1 MAIDKVKSY
10 FKSFDVNFP
19 VFCLTILFGL
29 GSWLTINGVWV
40 ELPTIVNFVPEQWK
54 LSSYLSIIG
63 QIANIGPTAVLIL
76 NKVRPKWL
84 NETFVTYVIII
95 VGTASCISSAFLWQK
110 TSAVGGEEHSVALF
124 IFVFLLGLCDCTST
138 VIFLPFMALL
148 KPDYMTGL
156 YIGEGLSALVPA
168 VIALGQG
175 VGNTECRN
183 VSTVNITINITIF
196 HTEQVSS
203 SPNFPVRDFFLALAT
218 MMIICGI
225 SFSLLRYAP
234 FCKSERLSLTDNSAK
249 SISTSC
255 QLQEKKDSANGH
267 ADTTVLIQKHEH
279 SMSKTTKVV
288 WLAVIIWVSFLAN
301 GFLPSISTYSAL
313 PYGTDAYHLAAILE
327 NIANPLAPTL
337 AFFLPAKSFRS
348 LLSTALAGSIFSVY
362 LIVLAGMSPSPPL
375 AGSLAGSF
383 LMVVCY
389 IGKTCLFIYT
399 KVCVAV
405 LFRLDG
411 KQSLFLLGGVTQLGA
426 CLGSVVAYILVN
438 VIVVFQSSPQC

>member
-1 MAIDKVKSY
+1 MAIDKVTSY

-63 QIANIGPTAVLIL
+63 QIANIGPIAVLIL
-76 NKVRPKWL
+76 NKARPKWL

-95 VGTASCISSAFLWQK
+95 VGTASCILAAFLWQK
-110 TSAVGGEEHSVALF
+110 TSTVGGQEHSVALF
-124 IFVFLLGLCDCTST
+124 VFVFLLGLCDCTST

-168 VIALGQG
+168 MIALGQG
-175 VGNTECRN
+175 VGKTECRN
-183 VSTVNITINITIF
+183 VSAVNMTTNITIF

-203 SPNFPVRDFFLALAT
+203 SPNFPVRDFFWALAT
-218 MMIICGI
+218 MMAISGI

-234 FCKSERLSLTDNSAK
+234 FCKSERISVTDNSAK

-255 QLQEKKDSANGH
+255 QLQEKKDTANGH
-267 ADTTVLIQKHEH
+267 ADTTVLIQTHDKR
-279 SMSKTTKVV
+279 MSKTTKAV
-288 WLAVIIWVSFLAN
+288 WLTIIAWVSFLAN
-301 GFLPSISTYSAL
+301 GFLPSISTYSSL

-327 NIANPLAPTL
+327 NIANPLASAL
-337 AFFLPAKSFRS
+337 AFFFPAKSFRV
-348 LLSTALAGSIFSVY
+348 LFPTVLAGTGFSVY
-362 LIVLAGMSPSPPL
+362 LLVLAGTSPSPPL
-375 AGSLAGSF
+375 VGSLAGSF
-383 LMVVCY
+383 IMVVIY

-405 LFRLDG
+405 LFRMDG

-426 CLGSVVAYILVN
+426 CLGSVLAYILVN
-438 VIVVFQSSPQC
+438 VIVVFQGSPAC